1 MRFQIDHDWQSNM
14 SEPRAQL
21 GDTTKTQLLLLL
33 CAIWIFVGL
42 VGHAPW
48 KPLEIQSISI
58 VKSIVDGGSLI
69 TPIAHNETTLS
80 SPPLYYLTAAL
91 STKLFS
97 PLLDTHDSARLFNSV
112 WLTILL
118 LMVGMTG
125 RELWSKGIGRHATFI
140 TIGTIGL
147 LLSAHSLNTQI
158 GAFTAIATGFYAI
171 SLAHRRPRRA
181 TLLFATALAVAFLT
195 NGILSLFI
203 LLAPPF
209 ALFIIFKAWRNKRF
223 FGFIYLSILIASA
236 PIAGWALL
244 AYVDSPVVFSD
255 WLFESLNNF
264 KHSSH
269 LYYLRTLIW
278 YGWPALP
285 LSLLGLWRYRAAL
298 LNTRKFQLILV
309 FFITTLLLLGFGTSG
324 KDIYSLPLLLPL
336 IALGAGS
343 VEILKRSLAAAL
355 NWFGVTL
362 FATFGSLIWL
372 GWVGMITGYPEKIQ
386 ERMRFLSGAY
396 TIDFNMFT
404 FALAIFITL
413 VWLMISIRAK
423 LTKRSTVTNWAI
435 GMTFIWSLLM
445 TLWLPMIDNAKSY
458 GAVFARIENQLP
470 STYSCINSLNVGR
483 SQAKLLHYYTGI
495 TLQPLQQTELLDCDV
510 YLIQDE
516 KGRGKMTPGPEWKLI
531 WQGKRPADRRENFRL
546 FELD

>member
-33 CAIWIFVGL
+33 CSIWILVGL
-42 VGHAPW
+42 VSHAPW
-48 KPLEIQSISI
+48 KPLEIESISI
-58 VKSIVDGGSLI
+58 VKTIIDGGSLI
-69 TPIAHNETTLS
+69 TPMAHKDTTLS

-91 STKLFS
+91 STKLLS
-97 PLLDTHDSARLFNSV
+97 PLLDVHDSARLFNSV

-147 LLSAHSLNTQI
+147 LLSAHSLNNQI
-158 GAFTAIATGFYAI
+158 GVLTAIATGFYAI

-195 NGILSLFI
+195 DGFLPLFI
-203 LLAPPF
+203 LLAPPL
-209 ALFIIFKAWRNKRF
+209 ALILLCNNWRNKRF
-223 FGFIYLSILIASA
+223 LGFIYLSMLISSA
-236 PIAGWALL
+236 PMLGWALL
-244 AYVDSPVVFSD
+244 AYVDSPIVFSN
-255 WLFESLNNF
+255 WISSSLTEFNHNT
-264 KHSSH
+264 H
-269 LYYLRTLIW
+269 LYYLHTLIW

-285 LSLLGLWRYRAAL
+285 LSLLGLWRYRAEL
-298 LNTRKFQLILV
+298 LNTRKFQLIIT
-309 FFITTLLLLGFGTSG
+309 FFCTTLLLIGFGTHG
-324 KDIYSLPLLLPL
+324 KDIYTLPLLLPL

-343 VEILKRSLAAAL
+343 VEILKRNLAAAL

-362 FATFGSLIWL
+362 FATFGILIWL
-372 GWVGMITGYPEKIQ
+372 GWIGMMTGYPEKIQ

-396 TIDFNMFT
+396 SIDFNVLS
-404 FALAIFITL
+404 FALAVFITL
-413 VWLMISIRAK
+413 IWLMISIRAK

-435 GMTFIWSLLM
+435 GITFIWSLLM

-458 GAVFARIENQLP
+458 GSVFTRLENQLP
-470 STYSCINSLNVGR
+470 PGYSCINSLNVGS
-483 SQAKLLHYYTGI
+483 SQEKLLFYYTNLS
-495 TLQPLQQTELLDCDV
+495 LQPLKETERLDCDI

-516 KGRGKMTPGPEWKLI
+516 RGQGKMTPGPEWKLI
-531 WQGKRPADRRENFRL
+531 WQGKRPADRHENFRL